1 MSENQDIRVW
11 ARQTGLDIGDR
22 GRIPD
27 SIREQYRA
35 SRNGD
40 GELPELDATTEDMLI
55 PGPETP
61 QDAPEK
67 PALPVTGKVVPE
79 RPPERPRRRRGLL
92 SRKPRQPKAKTT
104 HKRVSLENLISSG
117 WGLAAMALARSPQ
130 AIPVARILD
139 MQAPVAGI
147 IADDMARGTIVDK
160 ILQPLARM
168 GERAEKG
175 FALAGPPLLVG
186 MMTAQPQMFPV
197 LRPML
202 KMSMMSW
209 LQISRPAV
217 EKAQRR
223 AAQFA
228 EDFGDIDIDAMIDAL
243 WADIPVVVPS
253 EQEEANIRKAR
264 GE

>member
-1 MSENQDIRVW
+1 MTENQDIRTW
-11 ARQTGLDIGDR
+11 ARTQGFDLGDR
-22 GRIPD
+22 GRIPAG
-27 SIREQYRA
+27 IREQYQA
-35 SRNGD
+35 SHNGD
-40 GELPELDATTEDMLI
+40 RELPGLDATAEDMLI

-61 QDAPEK
+61 AETPEK
-67 PALPVTGKVVPE
+67 PVLPVTGKVVPE
-79 RPPERPRRRRGLL
+79 RPPERPRKRRGLL
-92 SRKPRQPKAKTT
+92 SREPRQPKAKPA

-117 WGLAAMALARSPQ
+117 WGLAAMALARSSQ

-147 IADDMARGTIVDK
+147 IADDMTRGTIVDK

-168 GERAEKG
+168 GEKAEKG

-223 AAQFA
+223 AAAFT

-243 WADIPVVVPS
+243 WADVPVVVPS
-253 EQEEANIRKAR
+253 KQEEANIRKAR